1 MIIWVIWIKYLIP
14 IHPLSNIEVTKYFN
28 YKPKKKKRA
37 YTRDHLPRTKY
48 GVYAINLDV
57 RESKETQ

>member
-28 YKPKKKKRA
+28 CKPRFNSV
-37 YTRDHLPRTKY
+37 YSRDYLPRTKY
-48 GVYAINLDV
+48 GVRATNLAV
-57 RESKETQ
+57 RESKGTQ

>member
-28 YKPKKKKRA
+28 CKPRFNSV
-37 YTRDHLPRTKY
+37 YSRDHLPRTKY
-48 GVYAINLDV
+48 GVCAINLAV
-57 RESKETQ
+57 RESKGTQ

>member
-28 YKPKKKKRA
+28 YKPKKKIVLIPEII
-37 YTRDHLPRTKY
+37 Y
-48 GVYAINLDV
+48 
-57 RESKETQ
+57 REQNMEYML

>member
-28 YKPKKKKRA
+28 YKPKKKNSA
-37 YTRDHLPRTKY
+37 YTRDH
-48 GVYAINLDV
+48 
-57 RESKETQ
+57 